1 LLPGYGEVIG
11 IEGADCLHS
20 SGHGPEYRSDL
31 DEEGSGKRMIF
42 SGKFFVL
49 AAVLGIALV
58 GISIDPELP
67 NLALE
72 FDYGKFLGSH
82 LGTVSLASLIGIG
95 LVIGLRNFRRRGNR
109 NGDQGSASQ
118 GGSYRSSHPYNK

>member
-1 LLPGYGEVIG
+1 
-11 IEGADCLHS
+11 
-20 SGHGPEYRSDL
+20 
-31 DEEGSGKRMIF
+31 MIF

-49 AAVLGIALV
+49 AALLGIALV

-67 NLALE
+67 SIVMG
-72 FDYGKFLGSH
+72 FDYGGFLSSH
-82 LGTVSLASLIGIG
+82 LGSVTLTSLIGIG
-95 LVIGLRNFRRRGNR
+95 LVIGLRISRKRGNR